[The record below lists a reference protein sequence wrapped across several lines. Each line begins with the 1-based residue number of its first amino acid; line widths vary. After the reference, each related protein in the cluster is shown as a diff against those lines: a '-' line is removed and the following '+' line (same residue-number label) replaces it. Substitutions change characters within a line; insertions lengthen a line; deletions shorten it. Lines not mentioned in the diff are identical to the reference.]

1 MMHDVFN
8 ANMIRLARVTY
19 VHPEGQKMEVI
30 FLDNGDYGRD
40 VQLMT
45 PYGGTDFGLTTGV
58 PSPDQEG
65 HDVNLEPNDPS
76 KRHINAVVATLQG
89 VHICLGFLYPQ
100 CTHMAFT
107 KGQDKNRL
115 IERHTSD
122 FVRTI
127 SDAGDMDLV
136 HPSGAHLRIGQGSA
150 PDNLAGRDFDGVWS
164 IKHNKG
170 GAVTI
175 SLVNASAASNSSV
188 ILLPDGTVEI
198 RASKDVDIRANQN
211 VNVLAFKDVK
221 VTAFGNATVDA
232 SNECAVKA
240 GTKLYLTAG
249 EQIRL
254 TAPNVKVCSNQPRT
268 STPWVIEGC

>member
-1 MMHDVFN
+1 M
-8 ANMIRLARVTY
+8 ARVTY
-19 VHPEGQKMEVI
+19 VYPEGQKMDVI
-30 FLDNGDYGRD
+30 FLDTGDYGRD

-58 PSPDQEG
+58 PAPDEEG
-65 HDVNLEPNDPS
+65 HDYNTEDWDPN
-76 KRHINAVVATLQG
+76 KRHINAVVATIQG
-89 VHICLGFLYPQ
+89 MHVCLGFLYPQ

-211 VNVLAFKDVK
+211 VNVLAFKDAK

>member
-1 MMHDVFN
+1 MIGNSFS
-8 ANMIRLARVTY
+8 ANSIRLARVTH

-30 FLDNGDYGRD
+30 FLDTGDFGRD
-40 VQLMT
+40 VELMT

-58 PSPDQEG
+58 PAPDEEG
-65 HDVNLEPNDPS
+65 HDYNTEEWDPN
-76 KRHINAVVATLQG
+76 KRHINAVVATVQG
-89 VHICLGFLYPQ
+89 VHICLGFLFPQ
-100 CTHMAFT
+100 VTHMAFT

-211 VNVLAFKDVK
+211 VNVLAFKDAK

-268 STPWVIEGC
+268 STPWDIEGC

>member
-1 MMHDVFN
+1 MHDVFN

-211 VNVLAFKDVK
+211 VNVLAFKDAK

>member
-1 MMHDVFN
+1 MLTSPL
-8 ANMIRLARVTY
+8 AASTIRIARVTA

-30 FLDNGDYGRD
+30 FLDTGDFGRD

-58 PSPDQEG
+58 PEPEQEG
-65 HDVNLEPNDPS
+65 HDFNTEQWDPN
-76 KRHINAVVATLQG
+76 KRHINAVVATCG
-89 VHICLGFLYPQ
+89 SIHICLGFLYPQ

-122 FVRTI
+122 FVRTV

-211 VNVLAFKDVK
+211 VNVLAFKDAK